1 MARWGETQFSRH
13 QGCVKEPAKGVKL
26 PSDTPDVRVF
36 AMHASP
42 VKTTSLSGRERVMA
56 DLAYALLLIGSFL
69 VLGLTVRGLEK
80 L

>member
-1 MARWGETQFSRH
+1 
-13 QGCVKEPAKGVKL
+13 
-26 PSDTPDVRVF
+26 
-36 AMHASP
+36 
-42 VKTTSLSGRERVMA
+42 LSGRERVMA